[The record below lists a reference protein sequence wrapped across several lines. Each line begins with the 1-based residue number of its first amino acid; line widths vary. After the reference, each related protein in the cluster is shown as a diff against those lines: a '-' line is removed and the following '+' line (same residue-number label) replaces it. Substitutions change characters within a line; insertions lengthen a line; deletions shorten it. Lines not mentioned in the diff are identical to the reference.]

1 MNIFKEEKSAAGK
14 DTLKLE
20 SKAELSKVE
29 SLFLLFKYFL
39 WTCVRNVTTM
49 ELSFISLLSIG
60 DTEWGK
66 RQQGTRNKSRKLN
79 SS

>member
-29 SLFLLFKYFL
+29 ALFLLFKFF
-39 WTCVRNVTTM
+39 C
-49 ELSFISLLSIG
+49 G
-60 DTEWGK
+60 HA
-66 RQQGTRNKSRKLN
+66 
-79 SS
+79 